1 MGRMVEKVGK
11 SASLSSTVSLGL
23 TLPISN
29 QSSDNNLGALKIALG
44 LDDVLA
50 GHTNY
55 DIPPPWS
62 AMHTAMAATLISCWF
77 VAAVEDK
84 YRRRILL

>member
-11 SASLSSTVSLGL
+11 SASFSSTVSLGL

-55 DIPPPWS
+55 DIPPPECNAYS
-62 AMHTAMAATLISCWF
+62 NGGDAN
-77 VAAVEDK
+77 
-84 YRRRILL
+84 ILLVCCGS